1 MTSHERWQY
10 ENDAF
15 LSRRLAWLRAR
26 FEELTEAR
34 ARSTESASQ
43 VESDGAVESVNA
55 RYDEELPALQI
66 LGNRLGLSA
75 FEQDVLLLCTAME
88 LDPRIPHLCAM
99 AQNDASRPYPTF
111 ALALTLF
118 DDPAWDA
125 ISTERPL
132 RRLRLLEVNQ
142 PGATPLTAAAL
153 RADERIVNYIKGL
166 NYLDD
171 RLTPLLLPF
180 DAESD
185 FALPPSQQA
194 VADEVVSQLQFS
206 ASQGRGHLPL
216 VQLVGADVAS
226 KQLVAQQVASTFG
239 LELQRLPAE
248 LIPTDFHELE
258 TLLKLWDREH
268 RLLPV
273 ALYVDASESE
283 AAQLEKPSSPQ
294 SRFLARAGGL
304 VFLDAPDTRH
314 LKGRHCLPFDI
325 AKPTATEQRD
335 LWHELLGDEVDDVTA
350 SDLAGQ
356 FSLNAAAIH
365 RIATLIPSPPSSGE
379 RVRVRGSSPAVPSP
393 TSSEVRGSSPT
404 PCPNTPTIWTACR
417 QSTRPRLDALA
428 QRIDSR
434 ATWNDLVLPADE
446 TQQLREIAEQ
456 IQHRSR
462 VYDDWGFRA
471 KHNRGLGVSV
481 LFAGE
486 SGTGKTMAAEVIAN
500 DLQLDLYR
508 IDLSAVVNKYIGETE
523 KNLKRLFDAA
533 DDSGAILFFDEA
545 DSLFGKRT
553 EVKDSHDRYANL
565 EVNYLLQRMEAYRGL
580 AILATNLKSSLDEA
594 FLRRLR
600 FIVSFPTPD
609 TAERRELWRK
619 AFPAEAPLAPLDLDR
634 LARLNVTG
642 GNIHTIAL
650 NAAFASAQASGIATE
665 NDGPQLSMPH
675 ILKAARAEYRKLQKP
690 INAADFRTPE
700 LEGSTR

>member
-1 MTSHERWQY
+1 
-10 ENDAF
+10 
-15 LSRRLAWLRAR
+15 
-26 FEELTEAR
+26 
-34 ARSTESASQ
+34 
-43 VESDGAVESVNA
+43 
-55 RYDEELPALQI
+55 
-66 LGNRLGLSA
+66 
-75 FEQDVLLLCTAME
+75 
-88 LDPRIPHLCAM
+88 
-99 AQNDASRPYPTF
+99 
-111 ALALTLF
+111 
-118 DDPAWDA
+118 PAWDA
-125 ISTERPL
+125 ISPERPL
-132 RRLRLLEVNQ
+132 RRLRLVEVNQ

-153 RADERIVNYIKGL
+153 RADEKIVNYIKGL

-180 DAESD
+180 DADSD
-185 FALPPSQQA
+185 VALPPSQQA
-194 VADEVVSQLQFS
+194 VADEVASQLQS
-206 ASQGRGHLPL
+206 AASQGRGHLPL

-239 LELQRLPAE
+239 LELQRLPAD
-248 LIPTDFHELE
+248 LIPADFHELE

-273 ALYVDASESE
+273 ALYIDASESD
-283 AAQLEKPSSPQ
+283 AAQLERPSSPQ

-304 VFLDAPDTRH
+304 VFLDAPDLRH
-314 LKGRHCLPFDI
+314 LKGRPSLSFDI

-335 LWHELLGDEVDDVTA
+335 LWRELLGDEVDDATA
-350 SDLAGQ
+350 SELAGQ
-356 FSLNAAAIH
+356 FSLNAATIH
-365 RIATLIPSPPSSGE
+365 RIAQESSLPSSTAHC
-379 RVRVRGSSPAVPSP
+379 PLP
-393 TSSEVRGSSPT
+393 TAHYS
-404 PCPNTPTIWTACR
+404 WTACR
-417 QSTRPRLDALA
+417 RATRPRLDALA
-428 QRIDSR
+428 QRIDAR
-434 ATWNDLVLPADE
+434 ATWDDLVLPDDE
-446 TQQLREIAEQ
+446 TQQLREIADQ

-523 KNLKRLFDAA
+523 KNLRKLFDAA

-580 AILATNLKSSLDEA
+580 AILATNLKSSLDQA

-600 FIVSFPTPD
+600 FIVSFPVPD
-609 TAERRELWRK
+609 TAQRRELWSK
-619 AFPAEAPLAPLDLDR
+619 AFPTETPLAPLDLDR

-650 NAAFASAQASGIATE
+650 NAAFASA

>member
-1 MTSHERWQY
+1 MTTHECWQRT
-10 ENDAF
+10 NDEF
-15 LSRRLAWLRAR
+15 LTMRLAWLRAR
-26 FEELTEAR
+26 FEELIEAR
-34 ARSTESASQ
+34 SRSNDFANKSANDPANQVDIDGAAESADAQ
-43 VESDGAVESVNA
+43 HDAEH
-55 RYDEELPALQI
+55 LPALHI

-88 LDPRIPHLCAM
+88 LDPRLPHLCAL

-125 ISTERPL
+125 ISPERPL
-132 RRLRLLEVNQ
+132 RRLRLVEVNQ

-153 RADERIVNYIKGL
+153 RADEKIVNYIKGL

-180 DAESD
+180 DAEPD
-185 FALPPSQQA
+185 VALPPSQQA
-194 VADEVVSQLQFS
+194 VADEVVTQLQS
-206 ASQGRGHLPL
+206 AASQGRGHLPL

-239 LELQRLPAE
+239 LELQRLPAD
-248 LIPTDFHELE
+248 LIPSDFHELE

-273 ALYVDASESE
+273 ALYVDAFESD

-314 LKGRHCLPFDI
+314 LKGRPSLPFDI

-335 LWHELLGDEVDDVTA
+335 LWQALLGNEDDATTA
-350 SDLAGQ
+350 SKLAGQ
-356 FSLNAAAIH
+356 FSLNAATIH
-365 RIATLIPSPPSSGE
+365 RIASEGASLCTPVPSPPSSGE
-379 RVRVRGSSPAVPSP
+379 RARVRGSSPAHCPLP
-393 TSSEVRGSSPT
+393 TTHSCWS
-404 PCPNTPTIWTACR
+404 ACR
-417 QSTRPRLDALA
+417 RATRPRLDALA
-428 QRIDSR
+428 QRIDAR
-434 ATWNDLVLPADE
+434 ATWDDLVLPSDE
-446 TQQLREIAEQ
+446 TQQLREITDQ

-523 KNLKRLFDAA
+523 KNLRKLFDAA

-580 AILATNLKSSLDEA
+580 AILATNLKSSLDQA

-609 TAERRELWRK
+609 TAQRRELWSK
-619 AFPAEAPLAPLDLDR
+619 AFPTETPLAPLDLDR

-650 NAAFASAQASGIATE
+650 NAAFASAH
-665 NDGPQLSMPH
+665 DGPQLSMPH

-700 LEGSTR
+700 LEGSPR